1 MMEFIRRKRKIRIA
15 IASKSGVFP
24 MNKWI
29 DTDHVTKYLN
39 RADRIPHRQEGER
52 VLLEHLPD
60 TLNRVLD
67 IGTGD
72 GRLLSMILAG
82 QTKAYGVGLDFSPV
96 MLERARSQF
105 AGNERVQIVAANIDE
120 SLPKIGT
127 FDAIVSSF
135 AIHHCSHERK
145 RSLYEE
151 AYNMLNPGGIFCNL
165 EHVASP
171 TYRLH
176 DRFMKSI
183 GESVED
189 EDPTNKLLDVQT
201 QLEWLRVIGFEDV
214 DCYWK
219 WLELA
224 LLVCYRPQ

>member
-1 MMEFIRRKRKIRIA
+1 
-15 IASKSGVFP
+15 

-29 DTDHVTKYLN
+29 DTDHVTRYLN
-39 RADRIPHRQEGER
+39 RADRIPHRKEGER

-60 TLNRVLD
+60 TVNRVLD

-82 QTKAYGVGLDFSPV
+82 QPKAAGVGLDFSPV

-105 AGNERVQIVAANIDE
+105 AGNKNVQIVETNLDE
-120 SLPKIGT
+120 HLPKLGT
-127 FDAIVSSF
+127 FDTIVSSF
-135 AIHHCSHERK
+135 AIHHCAHQRK

-151 AYNMLNPGGIFCNL
+151 VYEMLNPGGIFCNL

-176 DRFMKSI
+176 ERFMSSI
-183 GESVED
+183 GESVEN
-189 EDPTNKLLDVQT
+189 EDSTNKLLDVQT
-201 QLEWLRVIGFEDV
+201 QLQWLRGVGFQDV

-224 LLVCYRPQ
+224 LLIGYRPQ

>member
-1 MMEFIRRKRKIRIA
+1 
-15 IASKSGVFP
+15 

-29 DTDHVTKYLN
+29 DTDHVTRYLN
-39 RADRIPHRQEGER
+39 QADRIPHRKEGER

-60 TLNRVLD
+60 TVNRVLD

-82 QTKAYGVGLDFSPV
+82 QPKAAGVGLDFSPV

-105 AGNERVQIVAANIDE
+105 AGNKNVQIVETNLDE
-120 SLPKIGT
+120 HLPKLGT
-127 FDAIVSSF
+127 FDTIVSSF
-135 AIHHCSHERK
+135 AIHHCAHQRK

-151 AYNMLNPGGIFCNL
+151 VYEMLNPGGIFCNL

-176 DRFMKSI
+176 ERFMSSI
-183 GESVED
+183 GESVEN
-189 EDPTNKLLDVQT
+189 EDSTNKLLDVQT
-201 QLEWLRVIGFEDV
+201 QLQWLRGIGFQDV

-224 LLVCYRPQ
+224 LLIGYRPQ

>member
-1 MMEFIRRKRKIRIA
+1 
-15 IASKSGVFP
+15 
-24 MNKWI
+24 MNKWT
-29 DTDHVTKYLN
+29 DTDHVTSYLN
-39 RADRIPHRQEGER
+39 RADRIPHSKEGEH
-52 VLLEHLPD
+52 VLMEHLPD
-60 TLNRVLD
+60 TVSRVLD

-72 GRLLSMILAG
+72 GRLLSMILAW
-82 QTKAYGVGLDFSPV
+82 QPNAEGVGLDFSPA
-96 MLERARSQF
+96 MLEQARSQF
-105 AGNERVQIVAANIDE
+105 AGNKNVQIVEANLE
-120 SLPKIGT
+120 ECLPKLGT

-145 RSLYEE
+145 RSIYEE
-151 AYNMLNPGGIFCNL
+151 VYEMLSPGGIFCNL

-176 DRFMKSI
+176 ERFMKSI
-183 GESVED
+183 GESVET

-201 QLEWLRVIGFEDV
+201 QLEWLRTIGFEDV

-224 LLVCYRPQ
+224 LIIGYRPQ

>member
-1 MMEFIRRKRKIRIA
+1 
-15 IASKSGVFP
+15 

-29 DTDHVTKYLN
+29 DTNHVTKYLN
-39 RADRIPHRQEGER
+39 RAARIPHRKEGER
-52 VLLEHLPD
+52 VLLEQLPD

-72 GRLLSMILAG
+72 GRLLSIILAS
-82 QTKAYGVGLDFSPV
+82 QSKAEGVGLDFSPV
-96 MLERARSQF
+96 MLEHARSQF
-105 AGNERVQIVAANIDE
+105 AGNKKVQILDANLDE
-120 SLPKIGT
+120 PLPKLGT

-145 RSLYEE
+145 RALYEE
-151 AYNMLNPGGIFCNL
+151 AYNMLNPGGVLCNL

-176 DRFMKSI
+176 ERFMKSI
-183 GESVED
+183 GESVEN
-189 EDPTNKLLDVQT
+189 EDPTNKLLDVRT
-201 QLEWLRVIGFEDV
+201 QLEWLRAIGFEDV

-224 LLVCYRPQ
+224 LLIGYRPR

>member
-1 MMEFIRRKRKIRIA
+1 
-15 IASKSGVFP
+15 

-29 DTDHVTKYLN
+29 DADHVTKYLN
-39 RADRIPHRQEGER
+39 RADRIPHRKEGES
-52 VLLEHLPD
+52 VLLEHLPK

-67 IGTGD
+67 IGTGA
-72 GRLLSMILAG
+72 GRLLSMVLAG
-82 QTKAYGVGLDFSPV
+82 RSHADAIGLDFSPV
-96 MLERARSQF
+96 MLEHARTQF
-105 AGNERVQIVAANIDE
+105 AGNKSVQIVAANIDE
-120 SLPKIGT
+120 SLPKLGK
-127 FDAIVSSF
+127 FDAVVSSF

-151 AYNMLNPGGIFCNL
+151 VYDILNPGGIFCNL

-176 DRFMKSI
+176 ERFMKSI
-183 GESVED
+183 GESVEN

-201 QLEWLRVIGFEDV
+201 QLDWLRVIGFEDV

-219 WLELA
+219 CLELA
-224 LLVCYRPQ
+224 LLMGYRA

>member
-1 MMEFIRRKRKIRIA
+1 
-15 IASKSGVFP
+15 

-29 DTDHVTKYLN
+29 DTDHVRRYLN

-52 VLLEHLPD
+52 VWLEHLPD
-60 TLNRVLD
+60 TVKRVLD

-72 GRLLSMILAG
+72 GRLLFMILAG
-82 QTKAYGVGLDFSPV
+82 HSNAGGIGLDFSPV
-96 MLERARSQF
+96 MLQRARSQF
-105 AGNERVQIVAANIDE
+105 AGNKNVQIVEANLDE
-120 SLPKIGT
+120 SLPQLGR
-127 FDAIVSSF
+127 FDVIVSSF

-151 AYNMLNPGGIFCNL
+151 AYNMLSPGGIFCNL

-183 GESVED
+183 GESVEN

-201 QLEWLRVIGFEDV
+201 QLEWLRAIGFEDV

-224 LLVCYRPQ
+224 LLIGYRPR